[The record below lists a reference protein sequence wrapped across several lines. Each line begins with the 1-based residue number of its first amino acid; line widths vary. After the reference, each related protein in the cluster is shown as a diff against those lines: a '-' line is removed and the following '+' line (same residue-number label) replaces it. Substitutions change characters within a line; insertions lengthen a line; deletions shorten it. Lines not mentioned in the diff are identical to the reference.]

1 MKPRRQSGSRNG
13 VVLIVVLV
21 LVMMIALAG
30 FGFLAAMSTEYEG
43 ARLNGN
49 MLQAQQTLASA
60 ESVLTWFSAL
70 SRKEQLALGGWYH
83 NPGLFRG
90 RIVEPL
96 GPVTDASST
105 MTTTGLVEE
114 RPLDM
119 DAVDDRWRFS
129 VVTLDSGQDQ
139 NTVLRFGL
147 QNESGKLHLA
157 NILRWDLA
165 SPGHGRT
172 ALMQLPGMTDAVA
185 DCILD
190 WIDSDS
196 QPREFGAENDY
207 YQTLDRP
214 YSAANAIPQRLAE
227 LLYVKGVTRR
237 MLFGIQNADPMAT
250 NSQQLPETAQPGS
263 DSNLDSSQDPSLA
276 RLGWKHFLTLNSG
289 ERNRNQSGQPRIFL
303 NTASLAELQQ
313 QLTAVLPENI
323 VRYILLARVY
333 GVSLTS
339 GSGVE
344 PAAAAFSLTMA
355 PAFSI
360 ASPAD
365 LIDSVIQLPAS
376 AGGIVVQS
384 PLQSSSHDFPALVT
398 TFFDNVTTVRESTI
412 PGRINITSASE
423 TVLRTI
429 PGMTPELVSQIMTLR
444 DSLETPQADS
454 VAWLLFRNVVSLEM
468 FRKLFPE
475 ITVGGDVFQCEIVV
489 HRSIGGP
496 TLRQNLILD
505 AASSPT
511 KRLQWA
517 DVSESRL
524 QYSQR
529 LLLPS
534 LP

>member
-1 MKPRRQSGSRNG
+1 MKPRRQSGSRDG

-60 ESVLTWFSAL
+60 ESVLNWFTGL
-70 SRKEQLALGGWYH
+70 TRKEQLALGGWYH
-83 NPGLFRG
+83 NPRLFRG
-90 RIVEPL
+90 RLVEPL

-105 MTTTGLVEE
+105 TMTGLADEP
-114 RPLDM
+114 PLETG
-119 DAVDDRWRFS
+119 AVDDRWRFS
-129 VVTLDSGQDQ
+129 VVSLDSGPDQ
-139 NTVLRFGL
+139 NAVLRFGL
-147 QNESGKLHLA
+147 QDESSKLHLA
-157 NILRWDLA
+157 NILRWEQA
-165 SPGHGRT
+165 SPGQGRA

-190 WIDSDS
+190 WMDSDT
-196 QPREFGAENDY
+196 QPRESGAESDY

-214 YSAANAIPQRLAE
+214 YAAANTVPQRLSE

-237 MLFGIQNADPMAT
+237 MLFGIRNADPMAT
-250 NSQQLPETAQPGS
+250 DSQMLPESISSGS
-263 DSNLDSSQDPSLA
+263 DSNFDSPQDPSLA
-276 RLGWKHFLTLNSG
+276 GLGWKHFLTLNSA
-289 ERNRNQSGQPRIFL
+289 ERNQNQSGQPRIFL
-303 NTASLAELQQ
+303 NADSLAPLEQ
-313 QLTAVLPENI
+313 QLTAVLPQNL

-333 GVSLTS
+333 GVSLTP

-344 PAAAAFSLTMA
+344 PAAAAFSVSMA
-355 PAFSI
+355 PAFPI
-360 ASPAD
+360 TSPAD

-384 PLQSSSHDFPALVT
+384 PLQSSSPDFPALVT
-398 TFFDNVTTVRESTI
+398 AFFDNVTTVRESTI
-412 PGRINITSASE
+412 PGRINIANASE

-429 PGMTPELVSQIMTLR
+429 PGMTSELISQIVTVR

-496 TLRQNLILD
+496 TLRQNLMLD

-511 KRLQWA
+511 KRLQWM
-517 DVSESRL
+517 DVSETRL

-529 LLLPS
+529 LLVPS
-534 LP
+534 RP